1 MDETFTTSVGED
13 EILNQERSQEIL
25 GDFYLL
31 ERDNGSRISKDDLK
45 RRQIIGI
52 MTGADVEDEDRR
64 GPVPEEFKSVFSGER
79 WTMSLPTS
87 KYEERSGVLRICHVY
102 VCNYGKDTGQEVYYK
117 TLENKNPDRKLKRK
131 ILIEEQNGKEWRD
144 RQARGSFGGMAPPSD
159 NGIQGKSQFIE
170 IDEFDNG
177 KIRLRGWE
185 SKGVGI
191 INHTSPCSIRE
202 RKEQMR
208 EIPPKKLVS
217 YTKSLSYEMLYQ
229 KKEPFFTKLRNS
241 INIRRK

>member
-1 MDETFTTSVGED
+1 MDETFTASVGE
-13 EILNQERSQEIL
+13 EKILNQERSQEIL
-25 GDFYLL
+25 DYLRL
-31 ERDNGSRISKDDLK
+31 FMENNEGIKDDLK

-52 MTGADVEDEDRR
+52 MTGKDEEHEDWW
-64 GPVPEEFKSVFSGER
+64 GPVPEEFKNVLSGER
-79 WTMSLPTS
+79 LKKSLPTS
-87 KYEERSGVLRICHVY
+87 EYEKRLGVLRICHVY
-102 VCNYGKDTGQEVYYK
+102 VCNYEKDTEQKFYSG

-144 RQARGSFGGMAPPSD
+144 RQARGSFGDMAPPSD

-177 KIRLRGWE
+177 EIRLRGWK
-185 SKGVGI
+185 SKGIGI
-191 INHTSPCSIRE
+191 INHTSPCSIGE

-208 EIPPKKLVS
+208 EIPPEKLVS
-217 YTKSLSYEMLYQ
+217 YTKSLLYEMLYQ